1 VGTAG
6 FVIDLAVVDPVMP
19 GRFLLGIECDG
30 ATYHSAR
37 SARDRDRLREAV
49 LRDRGWRI
57 HRVWSTDWFHRPA
70 EQLQKIVGAIEK
82 ARIQCDSDEEF
93 RVNDA
98 DHPADIEGAD
108 GDIERG
114 PESEK
119 TNGEMSFP
127 WAIPY
132 EESREEV
139 PDGTPIHETS
149 PSILVGIV
157 TAVVRVE
164 GPIHKEEIARRVTSL
179 WGLQRTGPRIA
190 EAVAK
195 AVDAGIRSGALRAE
209 MDFVTH
215 GQQTVVPVRNRSEVA
230 AANVKKPEMI
240 PPSEVRQAILHL
252 VTEHVGLR
260 REELPLLVGKA
271 LGFRAASAKLKDL
284 IEKVLA
290 SMLEDGEVA
299 SRDQKLFLP

>member
-1 VGTAG
+1 
-6 FVIDLAVVDPVMP
+6 MP
-19 GRFLLGIECDG
+19 GRYLLGIECDG

-49 LRDRGWRI
+49 LRDRGWKI

-70 EQLQKIVGAIEK
+70 EQLQKIVGAIER
-82 ARIQCDSDEEF
+82 ARTQWDSDEEI
-93 RVNDA
+93 RVDENDRPEDLEDA
-98 DHPADIEGAD
+98 DEE
-108 GDIERG
+108 IERG
-114 PESEK
+114 PESET
-119 TNGEMSFP
+119 TNGEIDFS

-132 EESREEV
+132 EESRQEV
-139 PDGTPIHETS
+139 PKGTPIPETS
-149 PSILVGIV
+149 PSILEGIV
-157 TAVVRVE
+157 ADVVRVE
-164 GPIHKEEIARRVTSL
+164 GPIHKEEIARRVTAL

-190 EAVAK
+190 EAVSK
-195 AVDAGIRSGALRAE
+195 AVDAGVLSGALRAE

-215 GQQTVVPVRNRSEVA
+215 GQQAVVPVRNRSEVA

-240 PPSEVRQAILHL
+240 PPSEVRQAILYL

-284 IEKVLA
+284 IDKVLA
-290 SMLEDGEVA
+290 SMLEDGDVV
-299 SRDQKLFLP
+299 SRDQKLFVA